1 MVVVVV
7 EDFELV
13 KMFLVVCGQEF
24 EVVGHLSSTTSGGVL
39 EDVHG
44 SDEPFPGAHLV
55 TNFLVE
61 VLGDDLE
68 VPEEERSIARLVI
81 HDNLAVLV
89 VFQDVVQVC
98 RVVHT

>member
-1 MVVVVV
+1 VVVVVV

-24 EVVGHLSSTTSGGVL
+24 EVVGHLSSTSSGGVL

-44 SDEPFPGAHLV
+44 FDLPFPGAHLV

-61 VLGDDLE
+61 VLGDNLE

-81 HDNLAVLV
+81 HYNLAVLV

-98 RVVHT
+98 RVVYT